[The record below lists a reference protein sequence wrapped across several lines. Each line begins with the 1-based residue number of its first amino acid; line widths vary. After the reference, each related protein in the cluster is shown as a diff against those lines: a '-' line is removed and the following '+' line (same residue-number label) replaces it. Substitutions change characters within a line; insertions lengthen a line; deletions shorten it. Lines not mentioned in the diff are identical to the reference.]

1 MRPVP
6 PAPCRDR
13 QGWCTDW
20 LARSGRL
27 KFAEGRE
34 KGGRREEEGRQE
46 QGREREEEGGREER
60 GTFLW
65 SLGSRG
71 VPLGLAFWAW
81 DDVLLN
87 RFRITCVAYRFFGD
101 FLKSLGETKWKW
113 IGFPI

>member
-1 MRPVP
+1 MP
-6 PAPCRDR
+6 PAPCRDP

-20 LARSGRL
+20 LARSDYQ
-27 KFAEGRE
+27 KVAEGRE

-46 QGREREEEGGREER
+46 QGREREEKGGREER
-60 GTFLW
+60 RTFLW
-65 SLGSRG
+65 SLGSKG

-81 DDVLLN
+81 DDVILN
-87 RFRITCVAYRFFGD
+87 RSRITCVAFRFFND